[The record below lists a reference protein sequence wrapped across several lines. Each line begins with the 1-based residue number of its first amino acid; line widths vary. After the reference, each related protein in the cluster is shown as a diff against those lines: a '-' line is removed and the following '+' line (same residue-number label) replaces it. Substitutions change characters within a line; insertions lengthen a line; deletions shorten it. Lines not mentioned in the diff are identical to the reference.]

1 MVNKETLRKILL
13 ENRRLVEGKRP
24 FPREISLPSEGG
36 CLLTG
41 IRGAGKSHCLH
52 AEMQRRLKA
61 GGTWSDMLYLNFED
75 ERLLGFEPSDFGRML
90 AVHAELSGSSAPPA
104 LFLDEIRAVDGW
116 EIFVRRMADAGAD
129 FIVTESAGTT
139 SSVFGERFALVNVFP
154 LSFSETLQ
162 VAGVASDEDA
172 LSSTA
177 GRAAI
182 FRTFAR
188 YLKTGGFPE
197 CVPLENPREAL
208 HELYRTVCT
217 GDVALR
223 YGIAGVQP
231 LLLALK
237 ILAERTG
244 DPVSFSALAKS
255 LEAAGTRLS
264 KATVIRYVEFASRA
278 GLLLPIENIVDRLR
292 QREGR
297 RKYCFADNGFL
308 HLMGRDDTE
317 ELLKNLVAVELM
329 RRHGDNGS
337 VFYVREKVEA
347 DFYVPGEE
355 WAVQVCADFREDSD
369 GTRRKIRALE
379 NIAKILPVKRR
390 TVVTLDEE
398 RIVETASGSVEV
410 VPAWKWLLG
419 IASSAIAAQT
429 RKTSVASVRSVGC
442 G

>member
-1 MVNKETLRKILL
+1 M
-13 ENRRLVEGKRP
+13 
-24 FPREISLPSEGG
+24 PSAGG

-41 IRGAGKSHCLH
+41 VRGAGKSHCLH
-52 AEMQRRLKA
+52 AEMQRRLKE

-182 FRTFAR
+182 FRAFAG

-197 CVPLENPREAL
+197 CVPLENPRDTL
-208 HELYRTVCT
+208 HELYRTVWMN
-217 GDVALR
+217 DVALR
-223 YGIAGVQP
+223 NGIANAEP
-231 LLLALK
+231 LRRMLK
-237 ILAERTG
+237 ILAEG
-244 DPVSFSALAKS
+244 SGEPVSFSALAKS
-255 LEAAGTRLS
+255 LETAGSRLS
-264 KATVIRYVEFASRA
+264 KATVIRYVECAVRA
-278 GLLLPIENIVDRLR
+278 GLLLPIENMADRLR
-292 QREGR
+292 QKEGR

-308 HLMGRDDTE
+308 F
-317 ELLKNLVAVELM
+317 LLGQNDRETLLENLVAVELM
-329 RRHGDNGS
+329 RRHTGKDS
-337 VFYVREKVEA
+337 VFYVRDKAEM
-347 DFYVPGEE
+347 DFYLPGEE
-355 WAVQVCADFREDSD
+355 WTVQVCADFRETSEK
-369 GTRRKIRALE
+369 TRCKIRALE
-379 NIAKILPVKRR
+379 KIARVLPVRRR
-390 TVVTLDEE
+390 TVTLEE
-398 RIVETASGSVEV
+398 GRIVETASGSVEV

>member
-1 MVNKETLRKILL
+1 M
-13 ENRRLVEGKRP
+13 
-24 FPREISLPSEGG
+24 PSAGG

-41 IRGAGKSHCLH
+41 VRGAGKSHCLH

-104 LFLDEIRAVDGW
+104 LFLDEIRVVDGW

-197 CVPLENPREAL
+197 CVPLENPRDTL
-208 HELYRTVCT
+208 HELYRTVWMN
-217 GDVALR
+217 DVALR
-223 YGIAGVQP
+223 NGIANAEP
-231 LLLALK
+231 LRRMLK
-237 ILAERTG
+237 ILAERSG
-244 DPVSFSALAKS
+244 EPVSFSALAKS
-255 LEAAGTRLS
+255 LETAGSRLS
-264 KATVIRYVEFASRA
+264 KATVIRYVECAVRA
-278 GLLLPIENIVDRLR
+278 GLLLPIENMADRLR
-292 QREGR
+292 QKEGR

-308 HLMGRDDTE
+308 F
-317 ELLKNLVAVELM
+317 LLGQNDRETLLENLVAVELM
-329 RRHGDNGS
+329 RRHTGKDS
-337 VFYVREKVEA
+337 VFYVRDKAEM
-347 DFYVPGEE
+347 DFYLPGEE
-355 WAVQVCADFREDSD
+355 WTVQVCADFRETSEK
-369 GTRRKIRALE
+369 TRCKIRALE
-379 NIAKILPVKRR
+379 KIARVLPVRRR
-390 TVVTLDEE
+390 TVVTLEEE

>member
-1 MVNKETLRKILL
+1 
-13 ENRRLVEGKRP
+13 
-24 FPREISLPSEGG
+24 
-36 CLLTG
+36 
-41 IRGAGKSHCLH
+41 
-52 AEMQRRLKA
+52 MQRRLKA

-104 LFLDEIRAVDGW
+104 LFLDEIRVVDGW
-116 EIFVRRMADAGAD
+116 EIFVRRMADAGTD

-390 TVVTLDEE
+390 TVVTLEEE
-398 RIVETASGSVEV
+398 RIVETASGSVQV

-429 RKTSVASVRSVGC
+429 RETSVASVRSVGC